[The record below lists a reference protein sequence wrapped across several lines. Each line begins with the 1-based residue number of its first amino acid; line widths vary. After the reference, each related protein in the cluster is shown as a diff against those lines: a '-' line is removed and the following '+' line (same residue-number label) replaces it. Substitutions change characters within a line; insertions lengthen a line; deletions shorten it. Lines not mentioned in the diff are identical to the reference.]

1 MRPHL
6 RRLAF
11 LGLTFG
17 IAISVAAGPLNF
29 LFFWRKPPQ
38 PKGGVSKMLRP
49 DQKVEL
55 AELLSMA
62 PAKQKC
68 ENWAWAA
75 AVESI
80 LRAQEVPL
88 AQSYWVTKADGGEV
102 CKESATDLSAL
113 PKLINGSYVLDDGR
127 KVRLVATLVA
137 GAPAE
142 MTAMLE
148 GPRSGRPLLFV
159 WKSHAYVYRGMAYD
173 EMIAPNGQRE
183 FAIRQLKLLDPFFEG
198 EQKQPATYDR
208 DKDDP
213 ADINGMIDV
222 VATPIE
228 GPDWL
233 HPEKE
238 LEKPSEIYFP
248 KN

>member
-1 MRPHL
+1 MRRIL
-6 RRLAF
+6 LLLLVAGLAVTA
-11 LGLTFG
+11 L
-17 IAISVAAGPLNF
+17 AGPLHF
-29 LFFWRKPPQ
+29 LFFWRKPPVRV
-38 PKGGVSKMLRP
+38 GVSRMLRP

-55 AELLSMA
+55 EELVRMA
-62 PAKQKC
+62 PAKQRC

-80 LRAQEVPL
+80 LKAQKVPL
-88 AQSYWVTKADGGEV
+88 AQNYWVMKADGGEV
-102 CKESATDLSAL
+102 CKESATDLNAL

-148 GPRSGRPLLFV
+148 GPRNGRPLLFV

-198 EQKQPATYDR
+198 EQNQLATYDR

-228 GPDWL
+228 APDWL

-248 KN
+248 KD

>member
-1 MRPHL
+1 MRL
-6 RRLAF
+6 RRALVAVVFGLA
-11 LGLTFG
+11 LT
-17 IAISVAAGPLNF
+17 AAAGPLHF
-29 LFFWRKPPQ
+29 LFFWRKTPVRV
-38 PKGGVSKMLRP
+38 GVSKMLRP

-55 AELLSMA
+55 ADLLSIA

-75 AVESI
+75 ALESV
-80 LRAQEVPL
+80 LKAQKVSLE
-88 AQSYWVTKADGGEV
+88 QSYWVMKADGGEV
-102 CKESATDLSAL
+102 CKESATDLSTL
-113 PKLINGSYVLDDGR
+113 PKLIDGSYILDDGR
-127 KVRLVATLVA
+127 KVRLVATLFS

-142 MTAMLE
+142 MDAMIVA
-148 GPRSGRPLLFV
+148 PRSGRPLLFV
-159 WKSHAYVYRGMAYD
+159 WKSHAYLYRGMSYD

-183 FAIRQLKLLDPFFEG
+183 YAIRQLKLLDPFFEG
-198 EQKQPATYDR
+198 AEKQIATYDR

-222 VATPIE
+222 VVTPIE

>member
-1 MRPHL
+1 ML
-6 RRLAF
+6 V
-11 LGLTFG
+11 GL
-17 IAISVAAGPLNF
+17 AISATAGPLDF

-38 PKGGVSKMLRP
+38 PKGGGVSKMLRP
-49 DQKVEL
+49 DQQVEL

-75 AVESI
+75 VVESI
-80 LRAQEVPL
+80 LKAQKVPL
-88 AQSYWVTKADGGEV
+88 TQSYWVTKADGGEV
-102 CKESATDLSAL
+102 CKESATDLSML

-142 MTAMLE
+142 MSAMIE
-148 GPRSGRPLLFV
+148 APRSGRPLLFV
-159 WKSHAYVYRGMAYD
+159 WKNHAYIYRGISYD

-183 FAIRQLKLLDPFFEG
+183 FEIRRLKLLDPFLEG
-198 EQKQPATYDR
+198 GEKQAVSYDR
-208 DKDDP
+208 DKDDS
-213 ADINGMIDV
+213 ADINGMMDV